1 MRDEACAG
9 PTGLQQRL
17 QGFDRVKVVGQ
28 CQAVGSAALK
38 DQPPRR
44 KIVAPCNRR
53 QHALQGAQ
61 QQGADALPPAIHCTV
76 PPRYLL
82 VENDDP
88 WKKYGTLLILPLKAP
103 FISTFRV
110 VVPLEFNKG

>member
-1 MRDEACAG
+1 M
-9 PTGLQQRL
+9 
-17 QGFDRVKVVGQ
+17 
-28 CQAVGSAALK
+28 
-38 DQPPRR
+38 
-44 KIVAPCNRR
+44 APCNRR

>member
-1 MRDEACAG
+1 
-9 PTGLQQRL
+9 
-17 QGFDRVKVVGQ
+17 
-28 CQAVGSAALK
+28 
-38 DQPPRR
+38 
-44 KIVAPCNRR
+44 VAPCNRR

-61 QQGADALPPAIHCTV
+61 QQSAEELPPAIHCTV

-82 VENDDP
+82 VENDDL
-88 WKKYGTLLILPLKAP
+88 WKKYGTLLMLPLKAP